1 MNSRTLRNAL
11 VIALI
16 ALVASACSV
25 SRKQV
30 SDVRSQTSDVRSD
43 TLKEQVVV
51 TVMDTVKE
59 VTTIIVRE
67 NEVGDTLRMTTVT
80 DRTRASTKD
89 RYHDVK
95 EKVLI
100 KTDTVYVEKQSDK
113 QTVVAADPNVEID
126 KDGNVTRKVNRIS
139 QTLKWVFFVL
149 IALSVFIIVFRIFIK
164 R

>member
-1 MNSRTLRNAL
+1 MNWKPLRNAL
-11 VIALI
+11 AIALI

-25 SRKQV
+25 SRKA
-30 SDVRSQTSDVRSD
+30 TSDVRSKTEEVRSD
-43 TLKEQVVV
+43 TLREQVVV

-126 KDGNVTRKVNRIS
+126 KDGNVTRKVNRTA
-139 QTLKWVFFVL
+139 QTLKWVFFAVISITIL
-149 IALSVFIIVFRIFIK
+149 IIVFRVFLK